1 MIYRTCKYIFL
12 TTTTVYVLTL
22 IFASYVGV
30 YLTYVAVP
38 VIILSGL
45 LTFWLEPEV
54 ENATVEKTSQERLL
68 EIEKRLKELK

>member
-1 MIYRTCKYIFL
+1 M
-12 TTTTVYVLTL
+12 LTL